1 VEAQL
6 EAQVIRYSDI
16 APMIFPT
23 SRETRVYAGARGLP
37 AQRFTMGYVVVEPDG
52 SVPLHHHD
60 QEEVYFLLD
69 GVGEIDIDGKRF
81 RMEPLSA
88 VYIPAQ
94 KPHKFRNVGQS
105 PMRFLFV
112 YAPAEEVSHWA
123 EESAR
128 GRSST

>member
-1 VEAQL
+1 
-6 EAQVIRYSDI
+6 
-16 APMIFPT
+16 MIFPT

-37 AQRFTMGYVVVEPDG
+37 AQRFTMGYVVVEPGG

-60 QEEVYFLLD
+60 QEEVYFLLE
-69 GVGEIDIDGKRF
+69 GLGEIDIDGKRF

-88 VYIPAQ
+88 VYIPSQ
-94 KPHKFRNVGQS
+94 KPHTFRNVGQS

-128 GRSST
+128 SRISI